1 MRIVLTLLLW
11 VSLSVSASEF
21 DDMKALAEQGYASA
35 QFILGVMY
43 ENGQGTPQ
51 DYKEA
56 IRWYKAAAE
65 QGLADAQYNLALRYY
80 NGQGTPQDYKLAHMW
95 FNLAA
100 VSGDED
106 AVKNRDIVAKNMT
119 PADIAA
125 AQQMASDW
133 IKAHP

>member
-1 MRIVLTLLLW
+1 
-11 VSLSVSASEF
+11 
-21 DDMKALAEQGYASA
+21 
-35 QFILGVMY
+35 MY
-43 ENGQGTPQ
+43 KNG
-51 DYKEA
+51 K
-56 IRWYKAAAE
+56 
-65 QGLADAQYNLALRYY
+65 
-80 NGQGTPQDYKLAHMW
+80 GTPQDYKLAHMW